1 MKKTLKLMAML
12 ALAIGLL
19 LSACSPAAPT
29 KEAAPA
35 EEVAPTEEAAPA
47 EEAAPTEE
55 AAPAE
60 APAKAGGV
68 LRMLT
73 WEGYAPDALVKKFTE
88 ETGIEV
94 EISYIGDNNELIA
107 KMAGT
112 NGVGY
117 DLVSP
122 TLSYVVTAQDE
133 YGIYQPI
140 DLSKVDTSQ
149 VQEANLN
156 SILEQS
162 KYEGESYALPFVW
175 GTTAMIVNTE
185 KAPDAGSTYLDLCD
199 PQYKGRISYRSK
211 YDTLYMF
218 SYALGNDPAAA
229 VANEDEYRALMD
241 QTLAKLIECK
251 PLVRTYWESRQQMEE
266 LMTTEEVWVS
276 SSWDAAAWQ
285 LSLQD
290 PKFKY
295 VVPKEG
301 AVGWFDTL
309 AISAGAENVDAA
321 YAWIN
326 FILKPENSAVIINDT
341 GYQTASEGAAEL
353 ASPEMAALVAE
364 SLPPEKMATIN
375 WYFPKPPYAADIEA
389 SVEEQLKAAQ

>member
-1 MKKTLKLMAML
+1 MKKTLKFMVML
-12 ALAIGLL
+12 TLAIGLM
-19 LSACSPAAPT
+19 LSACSPAAP
-29 KEAAPA
+29 A
-35 EEVAPTEEAAPA
+35 EEAAPA
-47 EEAAPTEE
+47 AEE

-60 APAKAGGV
+60 APEETTEEAPVEEGGV

-73 WEGYAPDALVKKFTE
+73 WEGYAPDSLVEKFTA

-112 NGVGY
+112 KGVGY

-122 TLSYVVTAQDE
+122 TLSYVATAQDE
-133 YGIYQPI
+133 HGIYQPI

-149 VQEANLN
+149 VQEANLT
-156 SILEQS
+156 SILENS

-175 GTTAMIVNTE
+175 GTTAMIINTE
-185 KAPDAGSTYLDLCD
+185 KAPDAGATYLDLCD
-199 PQYKGRISYRSK
+199 PQYEGRISYRSK

-218 SYALGNDPAAA
+218 SYALGNDPAVA
-229 VANEDEYRALMD
+229 VASEDEYRAVMD
-241 QTLAKLIECK
+241 QTLEKLIECK

-266 LMTTEEVWVS
+266 LMTTEEVWVA

-295 VVPKEG
+295 VVPEEG

-326 FILKPENSAVIINDT
+326 FILNPENSAVIISDT

-353 ASPEMAALVAE
+353 ASAEMAALVAE

-389 SVEEQLKAAQ
+389 DVEEQLKAAQ